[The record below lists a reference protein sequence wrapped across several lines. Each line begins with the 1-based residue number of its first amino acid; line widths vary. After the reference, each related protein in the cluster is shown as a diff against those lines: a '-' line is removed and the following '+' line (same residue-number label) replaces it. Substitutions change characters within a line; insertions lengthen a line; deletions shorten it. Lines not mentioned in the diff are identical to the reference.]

1 MANEPALIYK
11 RSRPKEFYCSICD
24 EPAGKGFDTEG
35 WATDVIEAFRLHV
48 RRYHENPT
56 SPSRRE
62 IAAGRTS
69 TLMNPRHYLCQL
81 KLVLRKPSVRR
92 PDWAFLGRLVT
103 QSRSEFD

>member
-56 SPSRRE
+56 SGVEGKS
-62 IAAGRTS
+62 
-69 TLMNPRHYLCQL
+69 
-81 KLVLRKPSVRR
+81 LRGGPAR
-92 PDWAFLGRLVT
+92 
-103 QSRSEFD
+103 